1 MHGFFIKELIPDE
14 NSSTADSIVAG
25 TNLSERLE
33 EALSR
38 LNPREEQIVRMRFG
52 IGYETEYTL
61 DQVGRQFNL
70 TRERIR
76 QIERRALEKIE
87 ESEIGIVLKS
97 FLE

>member
-1 MHGFFIKELIPDE
+1 
-14 NSSTADSIVAG
+14 
-25 TNLSERLE
+25 
-33 EALSR
+33 
-38 LNPREEQIVRMRFG
+38 MRFG

-76 QIERRALEKIE
+76 QIEKCALERLENSKA
-87 ESEIGIVLKS
+87 GVVLKS